1 MNKSRR
7 LDHLKNEAKDFL
19 GKNNL
24 SEMTSHCR
32 DLYQEQLHVH
42 NNNNNND
49 DDGGCNVFLE
59 GCMTDKKSNRLANK
73 HPQFVLTKPSIMNRS
88 LNTISIEVDEV

>member
-1 MNKSRR
+1 MKKSRR

-32 DLYQEQLHVH
+32 DLY
-42 NNNNNND
+42 
-49 DDGGCNVFLE
+49 
-59 GCMTDKKSNRLANK
+59 
-73 HPQFVLTKPSIMNRS
+73 
-88 LNTISIEVDEV
+88 